1 MEAAQTSI
9 CNLVTTVEHILQ
21 ASEDVSSRLARIETM
36 FAAPTG
42 YSASALRAPI
52 DNDDEIAQPRVSTE
66 EPLNSDLSRKIL
78 QFDPNLESELHASRV
93 YMRTKHRHSMSSL
106 NSTYDSVAGLSFLSG
121 ISLAQISSI
130 SVISLPIFSYELWN
144 PQQYRC
150 IRSTDMSA
158 SLRAQNPTYSTIS
171 SRPDASDTNIRALA
185 PKHHENVLREVHLTD
200 IIGQETEHLAKVLS
214 AMKEIYADAGLQK
227 AVERGNVY
235 AMYDNLQMYDS
246 MLAWIRNVLN
256 FDSYMARINRVFS
269 PGCLPS
275 DKDVLHSYLHT
286 SGITET
292 LFELGKGDVHVFDV
306 GGTRSERHK
315 WIHVFEG
322 CDSLLFVASLAG
334 YNECLIEDKNT
345 VCNICLTYA
354 PITCN

>member
-52 DNDDEIAQPRVSTE
+52 DNDDEIAQPQVSTE

-144 PQQYRC
+144 PQQYRD
-150 IRSTDMSA
+150 IRSTDMST
-158 SLRAQNPTYSTIS
+158 SLRAQYPIDSTAR
-171 SRPDASDTNIRALA
+171 SRYDTSNTRIGGLA
-185 PKHHENVLREVHLTD
+185 PEVTAGLFGFLDVDGVQVKNKQAVISCGTIEFLWYQDQRTDGVADGGGVRGLGSLLILRDLMNNIGDLEKSLGGPEAESSFAPRVYRPMPNQTSHTDADINTLPSPSDNDVPIEPED
-200 IIGQETEHLAKVLS
+200 IIPTPTHEVPNSSLFLPCHYFD
-214 AMKEIYADAGLQK
+214 YAAG
-227 AVERGNVY
+227 
-235 AMYDNLQMYDS
+235 
-246 MLAWIRNVLN
+246 
-256 FDSYMARINRVFS
+256 
-269 PGCLPS
+269 
-275 DKDVLHSYLHT
+275 T
-286 SGITET
+286 ST
-292 LFELGKGDVHVFDV
+292 
-306 GGTRSERHK
+306 GG
-315 WIHVFEG
+315 
-322 CDSLLFVASLAG
+322 
-334 YNECLIEDKNT
+334 
-345 VCNICLTYA
+345 
-354 PITCN
+354 